1 MVQEGSSRA
10 VPCPHTCLRYAIR
23 AERAGL
29 GLPGGFVRNA
39 HSLALF
45 LEHEIQ
51 QNRVKPWYLH
61 FNKGP
66 DVFSADLPLS
76 VTDVEEVSLNIDVL
90 TTSECG

>member
-1 MVQEGSSRA
+1 MS
-10 VPCPHTCLRYAIR
+10 PHLPEVCQ

-66 DVFSADLPLS
+66 DVFSADAWQTSLW
-76 VTDVEEVSLNIDVL
+76 VSLIL
-90 TTSECG
+90 RTFP